1 MIELLAPRIFL
12 AIRRRSVEI
21 SKIVEATGN
30 GNGKQ
35 NGNGRQNGSGKQNGN
50 GKQLSPFLIDI
61 IHYNTL
67 LVMV

>member
-1 MIELLAPRIFL
+1 MIELLSPRIFL

-35 NGNGRQNGSGKQNGN
+35 NGNGKHNGN
-50 GKQLSPFLIDI
+50 GKQFSPFLIDI
-61 IHYNTL
+61 IHYNML
-67 LVMV
+67 LIYFCS

>member
-1 MIELLAPRIFL
+1 MIELLSPRIFL

-35 NGNGRQNGSGKQNGN
+35 NGSDKQNGN
-50 GKQLSPFLIDI
+50 GKQFSPFLIYI
-61 IHYNTL
+61 IPFNTL
-67 LVMV
+67 LV